1 MRGKPLSYYSVT
13 LRPIDRPGTL
23 VTRVRASCPR
33 TARTKALDQAGTWH
47 DWKVVQVL
55 LVTPNT

>member
-1 MRGKPLSYYSVT
+1 MRGKPLSYYSVM
-13 LRPIDRPGTL
+13 LRPTDHPGTL

-33 TARTKALDQAGTWH
+33 TARTKALDLAGTWH

-55 LVTPNT
+55 PVDP